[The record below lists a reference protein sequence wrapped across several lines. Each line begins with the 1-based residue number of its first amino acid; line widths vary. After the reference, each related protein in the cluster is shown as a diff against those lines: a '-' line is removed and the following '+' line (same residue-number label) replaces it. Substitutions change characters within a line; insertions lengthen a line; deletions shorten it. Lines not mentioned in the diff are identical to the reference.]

1 MQLFD
6 ELTNDNFLL
15 YASKYYDNKQCT
27 EVEEFYED
35 LNRFK
40 YLKRLLRRYESNG
53 ELQERLILNHLIVLF
68 NVFGITHAK
77 RMAFFKTDEQ
87 SMSTLKTFLVYL
99 NYLKEDE
106 HVEIPLDSHIIN
118 VLRNL

>member
-6 ELTNDNFLL
+6 ELNNDNFLL

-40 YLKRLLRRYESNG
+40 YLKRLLRRYETNG

-68 NVFGITHAK
+68 NVFGIVHAK
-77 RMAFFKTDEQ
+77 RMTFYKTDA
-87 SMSTLKTFLVYL
+87 SSLSTLKTFLVYL

-106 HVEIPLDSHIIN
+106 YVEIPLDTRIIK

>member
-6 ELTNDNFLL
+6 ELNNDNFLL
-15 YASKYYDNKQCT
+15 YASKYYSNKQCT
-27 EVEEFYED
+27 EAEEFYED
-35 LNRFK
+35 LHRFK

-68 NVFGITHAK
+68 NVFGIQHAK
-77 RMAFFKTDEQ
+77 RMVFFKTDP
-87 SMSTLKTFLVYL
+87 SSLSALKTFLVYL

-106 HVEIPLDSHIIN
+106 YVEIPLDLRIIN

>member
-6 ELTNDNFLL
+6 ELNNENFLL
-15 YASKYYDNKQCT
+15 YASKHYDNKQCT
-27 EVEEFYED
+27 EVEEFSED

-40 YLKRLLRRYESNG
+40 YLKRLLRRYESTG

-68 NVFGITHAK
+68 NVFSITNAK
-77 RMAFFKTDEQ
+77 KMVFFKTDVG
-87 SMSTLKTFLVYL
+87 SLSTLKTFLVYL

-106 HVEIPLDSHIIN
+106 YVEIPLDTHIIK

>member
-6 ELTNDNFLL
+6 ELNNDNFLL
-15 YASKYYDNKQCT
+15 YASKYYNNKQCT

-40 YLKRLLRRYESNG
+40 YLKRLLRRYETNG

-68 NVFGITHAK
+68 NVFGIVNAK
-77 RMAFFKTDEQ
+77 RMTFFKTDV
-87 SMSTLKTFLVYL
+87 SSLSTLKTFLVYL

-106 HVEIPLDSHIIN
+106 YVEIPLDPHIIK

>member
-6 ELTNDNFLL
+6 ELTNDNVML
-15 YASKYYDNKQCT
+15 YASKFYSNKQCT

-68 NVFGITHAK
+68 NVFGIQHAK
-77 RMAFFKTDEQ
+77 RMVFFKTDPT
-87 SMSTLKTFLVYL
+87 SLSALKTFLVYL

-106 HVEIPLDSHIIN
+106 YVEIPLDLRIIN

>member
-6 ELTNDNFLL
+6 ELNNENFLL
-15 YASKYYDNKQCT
+15 YASKHYDNKQCT

-68 NVFGITHAK
+68 NVFSIPNAK
-77 RMAFFKTDEQ
+77 KMVFFKTDIQ
-87 SMSTLKTFLVYL
+87 SLSTLKTFLVYL

-106 HVEIPLDSHIIN
+106 YVEIPLDAHIIK

>member
-6 ELTNDNFLL
+6 ELNNDNFLL

-40 YLKRLLRRYESNG
+40 YLKRLLRRYETNG

-68 NVFGITHAK
+68 NVFSITNAK
-77 RMAFFKTDEQ
+77 KMVFFKTDVG
-87 SMSTLKTFLVYL
+87 SLSTLKTFLVYL

-106 HVEIPLDSHIIN
+106 YVEIPLDTHIIK

>member
-6 ELTNDNFLL
+6 ELNNENFLL
-15 YASKYYDNKQCT
+15 YASKHYDNKQCT

-40 YLKRLLRRYESNG
+40 YLKRLLRRYESTG

-68 NVFGITHAK
+68 NVFSITNAK
-77 RMAFFKTDEQ
+77 KMVFFKTDVG
-87 SMSTLKTFLVYL
+87 SLSTLKTFLVYL

-106 HVEIPLDSHIIN
+106 YVEIPLDTHIIK

>member
-1 MQLFD
+1 MCDYGL
-6 ELTNDNFLL
+6 
-15 YASKYYDNKQCT
+15 
-27 EVEEFYED
+27 EEFYED

-68 NVFGITHAK
+68 NVFGIQHAK
-77 RMAFFKTDEQ
+77 RMVFFKTDPT
-87 SMSTLKTFLVYL
+87 SLSALKTFLVYL

-106 HVEIPLDSHIIN
+106 YVEIPLDLRIIN

>member
-6 ELTNDNFLL
+6 ELNNENFLL
-15 YASKYYDNKQCT
+15 YASKHYDNKQCT

-40 YLKRLLRRYESNG
+40 YLKRLLRRYESTG
-53 ELQERLILNHLIVLF
+53 ELQERLILNH
-68 NVFGITHAK
+68 
-77 RMAFFKTDEQ
+77 
-87 SMSTLKTFLVYL
+87 
-99 NYLKEDE
+99 YLKEDE
-106 HVEIPLDSHIIN
+106 YVEIPLDTHIIK

>member
-6 ELTNDNFLL
+6 ELNNENFLL
-15 YASKYYDNKQCT
+15 YASKHYDNKQCT

-40 YLKRLLRRYESNG
+40 YLKRLLRRYESTG

-68 NVFGITHAK
+68 NVFSITNAK
-77 RMAFFKTDEQ
+77 KMVFFKTDVG
-87 SMSTLKTFLVYL
+87 SLSTLKTFLVYL

-106 HVEIPLDSHIIN
+106 YVDIPLDAHIIK

>member
-6 ELTNDNFLL
+6 ELNNDNFLL

-40 YLKRLLRRYESNG
+40 YLKRLLRRYETNG

-68 NVFGITHAK
+68 NVFGIVHAK
-77 RMAFFKTDEQ
+77 RMTFYKTDA
-87 SMSTLKTFLVYL
+87 SSLSTLKTFLVYL

-106 HVEIPLDSHIIN
+106 YVEIPLDPRIIK

>member
-6 ELTNDNFLL
+6 ELNNDNFLL

-40 YLKRLLRRYESNG
+40 YLKRLLRRYETNG

-68 NVFGITHAK
+68 NVFGISHAK
-77 RMAFFKTDEQ
+77 RMTFFKTDV
-87 SMSTLKTFLVYL
+87 SSLSTLKTFLVYL

-106 HVEIPLDSHIIN
+106 YVEIPLDPHIIK

>member
-6 ELTNDNFLL
+6 ELNNDNFLL
-15 YASKYYDNKQCT
+15 YASKHYDNKQCT

-40 YLKRLLRRYESNG
+40 YLKRLLRRYETNG

-68 NVFGITHAK
+68 NVFGISHAK
-77 RMAFFKTDEQ
+77 RMVFYKTDV
-87 SMSTLKTFLVYL
+87 SSLSALKTFLVYL
-99 NYLKEDE
+99 NYLKESE
-106 HVEIPLDSHIIN
+106 YVEIPLDAHIIK

>member
-6 ELTNDNFLL
+6 ELNNENFLL
-15 YASKYYDNKQCT
+15 YASKHYDNKQCT

-40 YLKRLLRRYESNG
+40 YLKRLLRRYESTG

-68 NVFGITHAK
+68 NVFSITNAK
-77 RMAFFKTDEQ
+77 KMVFFKTDVG
-87 SMSTLKTFLVYL
+87 SLSTLKTFLVYL

-106 HVEIPLDSHIIN
+106 YVEIPLDTRIIK

>member
-6 ELTNDNFLL
+6 KLNNENFLL
-15 YASKYYDNKQCT
+15 YASKHYSNKQCT
-27 EVEEFYED
+27 EVEEFYDD

-40 YLKRLLRRYESNG
+40 YLKRLLRRYETNG

-68 NVFGITHAK
+68 NVFGIQHAK
-77 RMAFFKTDEQ
+77 RMVFFKTDET
-87 SMSTLKTFLVYL
+87 SLSTLKTFLVYL

-106 HVEIPLDSHIIN
+106 YVDIPLDTRIIN
-118 VLRNL
+118 ALRNL

>member
-6 ELTNDNFLL
+6 ELNNDNFML

-40 YLKRLLRRYESNG
+40 YLKRLLRRYETNG

-68 NVFGITHAK
+68 NVFGIVHAK
-77 RMAFFKTDEQ
+77 RMTFYKTDA
-87 SMSTLKTFLVYL
+87 SSLSTLKTFLVYL

-106 HVEIPLDSHIIN
+106 YVEIPLDPRIIK

>member
-6 ELTNDNFLL
+6 ELNNDNFLL

-40 YLKRLLRRYESNG
+40 YLKRLLRRYETNG

-68 NVFGITHAK
+68 NVFGIAHAK
-77 RMAFFKTDEQ
+77 RMTFFKTDV
-87 SMSTLKTFLVYL
+87 SSLSTLKTFLVYL

-106 HVEIPLDSHIIN
+106 YVDIPLDAHIIK

>member
-6 ELTNDNFLL
+6 ELNNDNFLL
-15 YASKYYDNKQCT
+15 YASKHYDNKQCT

-40 YLKRLLRRYESNG
+40 YLKRLLRRYESTG

-68 NVFGITHAK
+68 NVFSITNAK
-77 RMAFFKTDEQ
+77 KMVFFKTDVG
-87 SMSTLKTFLVYL
+87 SLSTLKTFLVYL

-106 HVEIPLDSHIIN
+106 YVEIPLDTHIIK

>member
-6 ELTNDNFLL
+6 ELNNDNFLL

-40 YLKRLLRRYESNG
+40 YLKRLLRRYETNG

-68 NVFGITHAK
+68 NVFGIVHAK
-77 RMAFFKTDEQ
+77 RMTFFKTDE
-87 SMSTLKTFLVYL
+87 SSLSTLKTFLVYL

-106 HVEIPLDSHIIN
+106 YVDIPLDTHIIK